1 MSTWRHGGRYLGE
14 VQRHAFGVA
23 ANRSFFA
30 YAELSVDSKCLGAR
44 SSLHRSLRKMAHHT
58 LAEGSPMGLVA
69 TCMFV
74 CLLVFGPQV
83 LGYLDDDGTIKIAL
97 VATFAMG
104 VVAGYRARG

>member
-1 MSTWRHGGRYLGE
+1 
-14 VQRHAFGVA
+14 
-23 ANRSFFA
+23 
-30 YAELSVDSKCLGAR
+30 
-44 SSLHRSLRKMAHHT
+44 
-58 LAEGSPMGLVA
+58 MGLVA

-104 VVAGYRARG
+104 VVAGYCARG